1 MTEEQPSQSSSG
13 VPSDLSKLSAEDFAA
28 LVSQASDEQLA
39 EIMEGPQRDVALR
52 EIFARMAEHFDPAR
66 AKGDSVVH
74 FKIVGR
80 PDGGSDDFEVI
91 VRDGKCEVSED
102 LASEPRVTLKVEPV
116 PFLKLISGQAS
127 GPELF
132 MSGKLKIE
140 GDLMFAPQIAT
151 MFRIP
156 TAPPKEASS

>member
-1 MTEEQPSQSSSG
+1 M
-13 VPSDLSKLSAEDFAA
+13 
-28 LVSQASDEQLA
+28 
-39 EIMEGPQRDVALR
+39 
-52 EIFARMAEHFDPAR
+52 
-66 AKGDSVVH
+66 
-74 FKIVGR
+74 
-80 PDGGSDDFEVI
+80 I

-140 GDLMFAPQIAT
+140 GDLMYAPQIASL
-151 MFRIP
+151 FRIP
-156 TAPPKEASS
+156 AAPKQEGND

>member
-1 MTEEQPSQSSSG
+1 VTEEQPSQAPYE
-13 VPSDLSKLSAEDFAA
+13 VPEDLSQLSAEDFAA
-28 LVSQASDEQLA
+28 LVAQASDEQLA
-39 EIMEGPQRDVALR
+39 QIMEGPQREVALR
-52 EIFARMAEHFDPAR
+52 EIFARVAEHFDPAR

-74 FKIVGR
+74 FQIVGR
-80 PDGGSDDFEVI
+80 PDGGSDDFQVV
-91 VRDGKCEVSED
+91 VRDGRCEVSED
-102 LASEPRVTLKVEPV
+102 LSEEPRVTLKVEPV

-140 GDLMFAPQIAT
+140 GDLMFAPQIAS

>member
-1 MTEEQPSQSSSG
+1 MTEEQPAQASTD
-13 VPSDLSKLSAEDFAA
+13 VPSDLGTLSAEDFAA

-39 EIMEGPQRDVALR
+39 EIMDGSQRETALR
-52 EIFARMAEHFDPAR
+52 EIFARVAEHFDPAR
-66 AKGDSVVH
+66 ARGDSVVH
-74 FKIVGR
+74 FQIVGR

-102 LASEPRVTLKVEPV
+102 PSEQPRVTLKVEPV
-116 PFLKLISGQAS
+116 PFLKLVSGQAS

>member
-1 MTEEQPSQSSSG
+1 MTEEQSTQASSD
-13 VPSDLSKLSAEDFAA
+13 VPSDLSALSAEDFAA
-28 LVSQASDEQLA
+28 LVSQASDDQLA
-39 EIMEGPQRDVALR
+39 EIVEGSQRETALR
-52 EIFARMAEHFDPAR
+52 EIFARVAEHFDPAR

-74 FKIVGR
+74 FQIVGR
-80 PDGGSDDFEVI
+80 EDGGSDDFEVI

-102 LASEPRVTLKVEPV
+102 PSEQPRVTLKVEPV
-116 PFLKLISGQAS
+116 PFLKLVSGQAS

>member
-1 MTEEQPSQSSSG
+1 MTEEQPAQASSD
-13 VPSDLSKLSAEDFAA
+13 VPSDLSTLSAEDFAA

-39 EIMEGPQRDVALR
+39 EIMEGSQRETALR
-52 EIFARMAEHFDPAR
+52 EIFARVAEHFDPAR
-66 AKGDSVVH
+66 ARGDSVVH
-74 FKIVGR
+74 FQITGR
-80 PDGGSDDFEVI
+80 ADGGSDDFEVI
-91 VRDGKCEVSED
+91 VRDGKCEVSENP
-102 LASEPRVTLKVEPV
+102 SEQPRVTLKVGPV
-116 PFLKLISGQAS
+116 PFLRLISGQAS

-156 TAPPKEASS
+156 TAPPKEANS

>member
-1 MTEEQPSQSSSG
+1 MTEEQSSEASSE
-13 VPSDLSKLSAEDFAA
+13 VPSDLSKLSAEDFAG
-28 LVSQASDEQLA
+28 LVSGASDEQLA
-39 EIMEGPQRDVALR
+39 EIMEGPQRETALR
-52 EIFARMAEHFDPAR
+52 EIFARMAEHFDPSK

-74 FKIVGR
+74 FNITGR
-80 PDGGSDDFEVI
+80 EDGGSDDFEAI
-91 VRDGKCEVSED
+91 VRDGKCEVSETP
-102 LASEPRVTLKVEPV
+102 SEEARVTLKLGAV
-116 PFLKLISGQAS
+116 PFLRLISGQAS

>member
-1 MTEEQPSQSSSG
+1 LTEEQPAQASSD
-13 VPSDLSKLSAEDFAA
+13 VPSDLSTLSADDFAA

-39 EIMEGPQRDVALR
+39 EIMDGSQRETALR
-52 EIFARMAEHFDPAR
+52 EIFARVAEHFDPAR
-66 AKGDSVVH
+66 ARGDSVVH
-74 FKIVGR
+74 FQIVGR

-102 LASEPRVTLKVEPV
+102 PSEQPRVTLKVEPV
-116 PFLKLISGQAS
+116 PFLKLVSGQAS

>member
-1 MTEEQPSQSSSG
+1 MTEEQPTQASSD
-13 VPSDLSKLSAEDFAA
+13 VPSDLSTLSAEDFAS
-28 LVSQASDEQLA
+28 LVSQASDDQLA
-39 EIMEGPQRDVALR
+39 EIVEGSQRETALR
-52 EIFARMAEHFDPAR
+52 EIFARVAEHFDPAR

-74 FKIVGR
+74 FQIVGLQ
-80 PDGGSDDFEVI
+80 DGGSDDFEVI

-102 LASEPRVTLKVEPV
+102 PSEQPRVTLKVEPV
-116 PFLKLISGQAS
+116 PFLKLVSGQAS